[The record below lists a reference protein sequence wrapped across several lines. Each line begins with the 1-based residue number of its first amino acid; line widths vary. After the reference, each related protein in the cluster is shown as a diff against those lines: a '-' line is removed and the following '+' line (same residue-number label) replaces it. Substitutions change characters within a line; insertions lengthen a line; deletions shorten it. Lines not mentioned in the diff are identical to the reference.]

1 MRWGWAVAVVTFV
14 AAVPIAAQD
23 DGGKSSS
30 AAPMNDEEWRN
41 WAPAS
46 AEIEMPELA
55 FEESAETIKNYEKY
69 YYFNRPDTSF
79 EEALSDLRQCD
90 GFSRGLYGG
99 DYYPNAS
106 MTAMYGLGGV
116 IGGAIGGAIANA
128 IYGSAEERRKRR
140 VNMRRCMFFKGY
152 ERYGLSKELRVKFN
166 FEEGNSDVPEKER
179 QQMLAQQAKVAAG
192 SKPQAE
198 GLGL

>member
-1 MRWGWAVAVVTFV
+1 VAVAAFV

-23 DGGKSSS
+23 DGGKPSSI
-30 AAPMNDEEWRN
+30 APVNDAEWRN

-55 FEESAETIKNYEKY
+55 FEESAETIKNYQKY
-69 YYFNRPDTSF
+69 YYFNRPGTSF

-116 IGGAIGGAIANA
+116 IGGGCGGAIPYANHCF
-128 IYGSAEERRKRR
+128 GQEGRERP
-140 VNMRRCMFFKGY
+140 VDMRRCAFLK
-152 ERYGLSKELRVKFN
+152 S
-166 FEEGNSDVPEKER
+166 EEGDSDAPEKDRKETR
-179 QQMLAQQAKVAAG
+179 AGRAQVAAG